1 MVRILK
7 LLGVS
12 YLHLV
17 LSQMQHALTE
27 GNQLFVLSYSLCD
40 MIAAVK
46 DSVKNDVSQV
56 VTMEVRVRERNDE
69 QTTNTI
75 SEEGLDV
82 TRYPLLRSLS
92 LIHQITLYDLFE
104 DGARTR
110 EVEELRAAAKANY
123 HELAVNRSY
132 ETWQRVTSMLP
143 TRRVR
148 DGSGDLRIVHYW
160 LSPIFQR
167 VARCEDMT
175 ELNRLRE
182 VMKACVQGLME
193 NPSVQPTTLIAYCV
207 SMMQDAEKEI
217 ERQKEDE
224 KSMKNSI
231 AIWTT
236 SAITKRV
243 TSDGRDQLLVQPERK
258 LTGNNLN
265 EDKRK
270 RVNKTS
276 REELVGFALQVGV
289 V

>member
-143 TRRVR
+143 FLPNPA
-148 DGSGDLRIVHYW
+148 SGW
-160 LSPIFQR
+160 
-167 VARCEDMT
+167 
-175 ELNRLRE
+175 
-182 VMKACVQGLME
+182 
-193 NPSVQPTTLIAYCV
+193 
-207 SMMQDAEKEI
+207 
-217 ERQKEDE
+217 
-224 KSMKNSI
+224 
-231 AIWTT
+231 W
-236 SAITKRV
+236 KR
-243 TSDGRDQLLVQPERK
+243 
-258 LTGNNLN
+258 
-265 EDKRK
+265 
-270 RVNKTS
+270 
-276 REELVGFALQVGV
+276 
-289 V
+289 